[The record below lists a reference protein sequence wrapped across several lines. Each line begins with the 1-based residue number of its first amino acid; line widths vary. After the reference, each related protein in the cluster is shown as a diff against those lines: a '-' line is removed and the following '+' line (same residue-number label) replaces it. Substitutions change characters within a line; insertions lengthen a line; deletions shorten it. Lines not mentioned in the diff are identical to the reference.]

1 MSFLCRAIIFLGVIV
16 AAQCLTCNLCVFGSS
31 GTCSNKGNITCD
43 NRTSSCFN
51 AQANITT
58 ANATASLT
66 LVTRGCVQS
75 FICGSSSG
83 SILGFDFNVS
93 VNCCN
98 TDLCNGASSLQ
109 LPLIV
114 TLCFGTLTS
123 LWVMT

>member
-1 MSFLCRAIIFLGVIV
+1 NVYAMLLGKSQTVFMSLFY

-31 GTCSNKGNITCD
+31 GTCSNEGNVTCD

-51 AQANITT
+51 AQA
-58 ANATASLT
+58 SKLT
-66 LVTRGCVQS
+66 HSTCLIVK
-75 FICGSSSG
+75 
-83 SILGFDFNVS
+83 
-93 VNCCN
+93 CCN